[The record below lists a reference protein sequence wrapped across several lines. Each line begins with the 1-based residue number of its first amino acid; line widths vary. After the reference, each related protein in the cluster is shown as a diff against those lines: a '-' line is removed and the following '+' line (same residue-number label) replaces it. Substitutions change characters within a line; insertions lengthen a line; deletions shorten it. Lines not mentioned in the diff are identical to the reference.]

1 MKTESSHLKGFYVT
15 FPSDFHVLNTL
26 NQFEKPQS
34 KKGEGVKR
42 SLSRGEGWT
51 RKTVPSKSFMGNLTK
66 FVSELAALI
75 LRIRIRINFIA
86 PPPKEEICPGT
97 FRAHRPVKGKTINQ
111 HSKRDICNFV
121 SVLIKKK
128 KEALLPEVPSQ
139 NNSGTEQRCYQL
151 VSCLNSA
158 VAAEQEVG

>member
-1 MKTESSHLKGFYVT
+1 MKTESSQVKVFYVT

-26 NQFEKPQS
+26 SQFEKPQS

-42 SLSRGEGWT
+42 SLRWGEGWT

-66 FVSELAALI
+66 FVSELCFDSHNHDQNKLYC
-75 LRIRIRINFIA
+75 
-86 PPPKEEICPGT
+86 PPKGGNLSWT
-97 FRAHRPVKGKTINQ
+97 FRPVKGKTINQ

-128 KEALLPEVPSQ
+128 KEKKEALLPEVPSQ
-139 NNSGTEQRCYQL
+139 NNSGTEQRRYQL